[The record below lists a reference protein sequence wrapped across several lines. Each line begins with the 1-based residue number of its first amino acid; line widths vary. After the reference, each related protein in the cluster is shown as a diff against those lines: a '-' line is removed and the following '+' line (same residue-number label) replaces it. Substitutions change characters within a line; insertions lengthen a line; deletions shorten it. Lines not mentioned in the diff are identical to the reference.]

1 MLEADDGAE
10 EQLSPSPF
18 DLVHQMM
25 LSSDAGYAEQ
35 TPLEDTLDDRVT
47 WMQDALH
54 GARKFN
60 AASCTYHPA
69 YTDSFNSAAIA
80 DLYTL

>member
-25 LSSDAGYAEQ
+25 LSSDTGYAER
-35 TPLEDTLDDRVT
+35 TPSEDTLGDRATWIQDDLQGV
-47 WMQDALH
+47 
-54 GARKFN
+54 RKFN

-69 YTDSFNSAAIA
+69 YTDSFNSAATA